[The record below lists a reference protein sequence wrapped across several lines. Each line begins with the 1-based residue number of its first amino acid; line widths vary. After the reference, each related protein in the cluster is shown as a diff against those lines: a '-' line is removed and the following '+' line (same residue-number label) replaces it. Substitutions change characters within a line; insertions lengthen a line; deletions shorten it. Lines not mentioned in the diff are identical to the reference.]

1 MSVMSRKEV
10 YDKMVQE
17 SAICWWKLYQ
27 EEHKKRV
34 EIETKYERLTR
45 KIKKDAIDKIL
56 EKEISPFEQIKQGLE
71 EAIDFGAG
79 PRKVQHIMKKSGE

>member
-45 KIKKDAIDKIL
+45 KIKKDAVDKIL
-56 EKEISPFEQIKQGLE
+56 EKEIDTDREQLLLACKQILK
-71 EAIDFGAG
+71 DFGAG
-79 PRKVQHIMKKSGE
+79 PIPVQHILK